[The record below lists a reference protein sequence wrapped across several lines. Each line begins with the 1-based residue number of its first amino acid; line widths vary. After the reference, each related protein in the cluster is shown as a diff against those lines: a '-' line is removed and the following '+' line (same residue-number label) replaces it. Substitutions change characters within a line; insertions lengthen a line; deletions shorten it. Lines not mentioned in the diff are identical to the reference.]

1 MSATESNFLGV
12 QPVEKRHRFDEAAL
26 GRWMQANV
34 GGFTGPL
41 TVLQFRGGQSN
52 PTYQLDTP
60 GRKYVLRRKPFGV
73 LLPTAHA
80 VDREY
85 RLITALETVRFPVPH
100 AYAICRDPNVIG
112 AMFYLM
118 EAVEGTIHWDAALPT
133 LTSDTRRKIYEAMI
147 STLANL
153 HLIDYTAI
161 GLGDYGRPGNYF
173 ARQIERWT
181 KQYRASETR
190 RIDEAERLMEWLPK
204 SIPEQ
209 TRTSI
214 VHGDYR
220 IDNLAVAG
228 SGDRIAAVLDWEL
241 STLGDPLADLS
252 YLLMHWELP
261 ASERGALGG
270 LDLKALG
277 IPTRNDALLLYCT
290 RTGRSGVPNLD
301 WYFAYNVFRLT
312 CIFQGIAG
320 RVRDGTAANANTA
333 DVESRTPRLA
343 RIAWDFAL
351 RAGA

>member
-34 GGFTGPL
+34 DGFDGPL

-52 PTYQLDTP
+52 PTYRLDTP

-100 AYAICRDPNVIG
+100 AYAICQDPTVIG

-118 EAVEGTIHWDAALPT
+118 EAVEGTIHLDAALPN
-133 LTSDTRRKIYEAMI
+133 LTSDIRLKIYEAMI
-147 STLANL
+147 SSLANL
-153 HLIDYTAI
+153 HLVDYAAI

-204 SIPEQ
+204 SVPEQ

-228 SGDRIAAVLDWEL
+228 SGDRISAVLAMV
-241 STLGDPLADLS
+241 STTLGDS
-252 YLLMHWELP
+252 
-261 ASERGALGG
+261 
-270 LDLKALG
+270 LD
-277 IPTRNDALLLYCT
+277 
-290 RTGRSGVPNLD
+290 
-301 WYFAYNVFRLT
+301 
-312 CIFQGIAG
+312 
-320 RVRDGTAANANTA
+320 
-333 DVESRTPRLA
+333 
-343 RIAWDFAL
+343 DFSSL
-351 RAGA
+351 